1 MPSISCVPFFFSLL
15 ENEIDEQLCE
25 QIDASLVENRS
36 PVTARRKDN
45 IIKARNELIQ
55 VHDWLRGMGLGD
67 YIDNAVAQ
75 NLDSM
80 DIVRGIVDGHANG
93 EEELA
98 NALGVSTIG
107 DKTKLHKG
115 LSCNDKRKALV
126 HPRNR
131 NNSAERYHCFLAH
144 EWGDKN
150 TNYLTHEVVSQ
161 INKELKKKGLTTWFD
176 EDRMHGFIFNDM
188 ARGIDKSGKVVV
200 FITKRYMERLM
211 NENNNC
217 AKEFNYATQHN
228 AIGVHNIIPVV
239 IETSMLDTS
248 KWRGSLGMNLSSK
261 LFVDMSTERLRK
273 QKIDE
278 LYNKILDL

>member
-1 MPSISCVPFFFSLL
+1 
-15 ENEIDEQLCE
+15 
-25 QIDASLVENRS
+25 
-36 PVTARRKDN
+36 
-45 IIKARNELIQ
+45 
-55 VHDWLRGMGLGD
+55 MGLGD

-75 NLDSM
+75 NMDSM
-80 DIVRGIVDGHANG
+80 DIVHTIVDDHANG
-93 EEELA
+93 EEELVK
-98 NALGVSTIG
+98 ALGISTIG
-107 DKTKLHKG
+107 DKMKLRKG
-115 LSCNDKRKALV
+115 LRRIDIRKVEPATAV
-126 HPRNR
+126 QRNR
-131 NNSAERYHCFLAH
+131 DNSAERYHCFLAH

-150 TNYLTHEVVSQ
+150 TNYSTHEVVSQ

-188 ARGIDKSGKVVV
+188 ARGIDKSDKVVV

-211 NENNNC
+211 DENNNC

-248 KWRGSLGMNLSSK
+248 KWRGPLGMNLSSK